1 MNMEL
6 IKLLIINIGIEI
18 FFHISINFK
27 IIIVI
32 CNNNLLHVY
41 IEKYLLLYI
50 YILLHKYF

>member
-1 MNMEL
+1 MEL